1 MIGIFVAALLAS
13 AGWCVASSFR
23 RAARANVGRRAGIP
37 VRSRSTI
44 APERR
49 RRLIGTYAGALGI
62 LAALLVLGPVAAVV
76 GALGVV
82 LVPRFM
88 RRRRARAGQSMVESQ
103 LAAAVSGVAAAL
115 RAGLSLSQSI
125 RFAAAEAEP
134 PVAESLLAV
143 AHREELGVPL
153 EESIARWSDGAASAD
168 VRLVADVLRLHVGA
182 GLPRVLDHVCRALR
196 ERGIDPDMEV
206 DDLTFVGFADA
217 HIVHIADHAA
227 LGSNLRECQLHR
239 AHALRRC
246 LAAGSLRR
254 LQRFDVGLDLN
265 GGPELLAERSFQLVG
280 DVVR

>member
-62 LAALLVLGPVAAVV
+62 LAALLV
-76 GALGVV
+76 LGVV

-196 ERGIDPDMEV
+196 ERETTRREVSSLTAQARLSGTILGLLPIGFFAFLSIVSRHDM
-206 DDLTFVGFADA
+206 
-217 HIVHIADHAA
+217 AA
-227 LGSNLRECQLHR
+227 AYSSPIG
-239 AHALRRC
+239 
-246 LAAGSLRR
+246 LAAIVL
-254 LQRFDVGLDLN
+254 GLVLD
-265 GGPELLAERSFQLVG
+265 GLAFLWIRKLVA
-280 DVVR
+280 VAA

>member
-1 MIGIFVAALLAS
+1 VIGIFVAALLAS

-196 ERGIDPDMEV
+196 ERETTRREVSSLTAQARLSGTILGLLPIGFFAFLSIVSRHDM
-206 DDLTFVGFADA
+206 
-217 HIVHIADHAA
+217 AA
-227 LGSNLRECQLHR
+227 AYSSPIG
-239 AHALRRC
+239 
-246 LAAGSLRR
+246 LAAIVL
-254 LQRFDVGLDLN
+254 GLVLD
-265 GGPELLAERSFQLVG
+265 GLAFLWIRKLVA
-280 DVVR
+280 VAA